1 MSERFRDVSPEDTEL
16 QPIIEGLFGEYA
28 ARYGD
33 YFSKDAEVELTEWYL
48 APQGLFIVLE
58 RDGKIIATGAYK
70 PFDERTAEIKR
81 IWTDKTLR
89 QQGLAGRVVQELE
102 RRAVLAGYSQI
113 YLTTGFRQ
121 PEAVRLYLSQ
131 GYQPQF
137 DLNRD
142 PEEYSQP
149 PFDGRL
155 RFTKT
160 LVREAFSKT
169 AGGTTMSNVE
179 TIKVVP
185 ARYPLRTVGAAV
197 ALFVLAVVIQSV
209 AFNPRWEWAVFARWF
224 FDPVILEGVGQTL
237 LLTLIGTALSVVLGG
252 MLALARLSSSWLLS
266 SLAWAYIW
274 LFRSLPLIV
283 VLIVLYNFSYL
294 YDTLSLGVPFTGITW
309 GSFET
314 INVLGQ
320 FSTAVVGLT
329 LVQSAYTAEIIRGG
343 FLGVDHGQ
351 YEAAAALGLPA
362 WRRTVRIILPQALR
376 TILPSGFNEIIS
388 LAKGTA
394 MVYVLAMPE
403 LFYTIQ
409 MIYNRTQE
417 VIPLLMVGA
426 AWYLAIT
433 TVLSAIQYGVE
444 RALARSERRS
454 AVNQNRAARRT
465 RSVTTTSAQ
474 EPVHASLS

>member
-1 MSERFRDVSPEDTEL
+1 
-16 QPIIEGLFGEYA
+16 
-28 ARYGD
+28 
-33 YFSKDAEVELTEWYL
+33 
-48 APQGLFIVLE
+48 
-58 RDGKIIATGAYK
+58 
-70 PFDERTAEIKR
+70 
-81 IWTDKTLR
+81 
-89 QQGLAGRVVQELE
+89 
-102 RRAVLAGYSQI
+102 
-113 YLTTGFRQ
+113 
-121 PEAVRLYLSQ
+121 
-131 GYQPQF
+131 
-137 DLNRD
+137 
-142 PEEYSQP
+142 
-149 PFDGRL
+149 
-155 RFTKT
+155 
-160 LVREAFSKT
+160 
-169 AGGTTMSNVE
+169 MSNVE

-185 ARYPLRTVGAAV
+185 ARYPLRAVGAAV

-283 VLIVLYNFSYL
+283 VLIILYNFSYL

-329 LVQSAYTAEIIRGG
+329 LVQSAYTAEIVRGG

-394 MVYVLAMPE
+394 IVYVLAMPE

-454 AVNQNRAARRT
+454 AVNQNRAVRRT
-465 RSVTTTSAQ
+465 RSVTTTPAQ